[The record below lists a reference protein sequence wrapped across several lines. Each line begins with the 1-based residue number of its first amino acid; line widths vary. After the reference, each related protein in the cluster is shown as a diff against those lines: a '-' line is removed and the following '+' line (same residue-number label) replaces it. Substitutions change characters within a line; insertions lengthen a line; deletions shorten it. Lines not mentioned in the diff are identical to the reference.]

1 MKRILYV
8 FIAVAALLAAGCEEN
23 IGQFAVTPVNL
34 EFSGEAGTQT
44 VSVTAGDTWAL
55 KIEDG
60 GSWLTTSRTYGKSS
74 ADVAVSV
81 TANAPAARSARIVFS
96 CSGQSVTVNVSQAAG
111 DAEVAVEKGEFYPDP
126 ASCIDVDPVCPDAD
140 KPCTIKF
147 NPTSDNPLYGH
158 TGELYAH
165 LGVVVDGEWKYVP
178 SDWGT
183 TDEKVHFKK
192 VADNSWELKLEPTV
206 REYFQSGETP
216 ITKLAMIVRTA
227 DGNTKSHNDDQFC
240 SATDNKYQAEQF
252 EPDQLVTKKLPEGV
266 DYGINYNADGSGTFV
281 V

>member
-8 FIAVAALLAAGCEEN
+8 LIAVSALFTVGCKETLE
-23 IGQFAVTPVNL
+23 QFAVTPTAL

-44 VSVTAGDTWAL
+44 VSVTSDGTWAL
-55 KIEDG
+55 KIENG
-60 GSWLTTSRTYGKSS
+60 GSWLTTSRTYGKTS
-74 ADVAVSV
+74 ATVEVSV
-81 TANAPAARSARIVFS
+81 TANSPEARSAEIVFS
-96 CSGQSVTVNVSQAAG
+96 SAGQSVTVTVNQAAG
-111 DAEVAVEKGEFYPDP
+111 NAEETVEKGEFYPDP

-192 VADNSWELKLEPTV
+192 VADNSWELELKPTV

-216 ITKLAMIVRTA
+216 INKLAIIVRSA
-227 DGNTKSHNDDQFC
+227 DGNIKSHDADQFC
-240 SATDNKYQAEQF
+240 SATDSKY
-252 EPDQLVTKKLPEGV
+252 
-266 DYGINYNADGSGTFV
+266 
-281 V
+281 